1 MYKETITKKLEKW
14 QRRKSRKLKEEWQE
28 AAIILMNIELEQV
41 REELE
46 KCYSPDPRGVKPYDA
61 VAMLR
66 GLLLMV
72 ILQYEKITKFAKDM
86 KDYPRLATIAGFEK
100 GKTPAASTIYLFI
113 DRLEDGE
120 YQKKCE
126 HRIKPSGLRKKKA
139 IRNLKVEKEE
149 KEKRKREIE
158 KESDSITKHLKGELL
173 GKEKESR
180 PKDLQKLLE
189 DILMKVAIKESAKR
203 GLLGDLSK
211 MKVCGDGS
219 ALESGAN
226 CEGRPTCKC
235 RSKGIYKCNHDRTY
249 TDRTAN
255 WGWDSYR
262 ECYYFGH
269 TFYQHCVSTQ
279 GHDLPIHIT
288 IGQASETDFTL
299 SLKSLDRCLKM
310 FAENDFSAKIYS
322 TSYDAGHDA
331 LGIYQ
336 YLIAKDIKPV
346 IALNPRTGELPKPS
360 GTAKVVDSKG
370 IPLCD
375 AGLQMRYNGKRG
387 DGRIYFNCPVKRPTH
402 LNNKT
407 VFKSYPQE
415 CPLGSLCQP
424 GSLTGPV
431 VYLRS
436 KEDLRL
442 YPDIS
447 RHSPEYKYL
456 MAKRSGCE
464 RSNSSK
470 KCTYKLASRPCRSS
484 THFLLR
490 LYLISIVE
498 HAKSWLAE
506 DKKIFGDGWQHL
518 LQPHLLVA

>member
-1 MYKETITKKLEKW
+1 MYKEIIAHKIEKW
-14 QRRKSRKLKEEWQE
+14 QRRKSRKLNQEWLE
-28 AAIILMNIELEQV
+28 AALILMNIELEQV
-41 REELE
+41 SKELE
-46 KCYSPDPRGVKPYDA
+46 NYYSPEPRGRKPYNA
-61 VAMLR
+61 VCMLR
-66 GLLLMV
+66 ALLLMV
-72 ILQYEKITKFAKDM
+72 ILQYEKIGKFAKDM
-86 KDYPRLATIAGFEK
+86 KANPRLAQIAGFEANQ
-100 GKTPAASTIYLFI
+100 TPATSTFYLFI

-126 HRIKPSGLRKKKA
+126 HRKKPSELRKKKA
-139 IRNLKVEKEE
+139 IRNLKVEKEQ
-149 KEKRKREIE
+149 KEERKKEIE
-158 KESDSITKHLKGELL
+158 KQSDSITKHLKKELL
-173 GKEKESR
+173 EKESQGR
-180 PKDLQKLLE
+180 PKDLQKLVE
-189 DILMKVAIKESAKR
+189 DILMKVAIKQSAER

-235 RSKGIYKCNHDRTY
+235 RSKGIYKCDHDRTY

-262 ECYYFGH
+262 DCYYFGH
-269 TFYQHCVSTQ
+269 TFYQHCVSSN

-299 SLKSLDRCLKM
+299 SMKSLDRMLKM
-310 FAENDFSAKIYS
+310 FKENDFCARIYS
-322 TSYDAGHDA
+322 MGYDAGHDG

-346 IALNPRTGELPKPS
+346 IALNARTNQLPKPT

-375 AGLQMRYNGKRG
+375 AGLEMRHNGKRS

-402 LNNKT
+402 KDNKT
-407 VFKSYPQE
+407 VFKSYPNQ
-415 CPLGSLCQP
+415 CPLGVLCQP
-424 GSLTGPV
+424 DSLTGPV
-431 VYLRS
+431 VYIRS
-436 KEDLRL
+436 KEDIRF

-447 RHSPEYKYL
+447 RGSSEYKQL
-456 MAKRSGCE
+456 MNLRSGCE

-470 KCTYKLASRPCRSS
+470 KCTYNLAKRPCRSS
-484 THFLLR
+484 THFLVR

-498 HAKSWLAE
+498 HAKSWLAQ
-506 DKKIFGDGWQHL
+506 DKKIFGNDWQSL
-518 LQPHLLVA
+518 IQPILAA